1 MRNLIRLK
9 MALVFSLLVSS
20 LATAQTASNVV
31 CSGCVGTGDMANAA
45 VTTGKIADG
54 AVQAIDM
61 ADGVVTTQKIK
72 DLTIGANDLANGS
85 VTTGK
90 IRDGAVAFV
99 DLSPQVMDHLGGAIT
114 NITMLWTPSADT
126 SVVSAACPSD
136 RIPVSASCDCD
147 SENGTRNIGVLNACY
162 IEGNGAVAACYPE
175 AVTYD
180 PFLPAPLAVVAPV
193 CLGAMSA
200 DGTPWLPMS
209 TGLTSTGTGS
219 QASKMMTSEAEA
231 QWHKEQQDA
240 LEAALS
246 KLQNERDIYNRRL
259 SERQR

>member
-1 MRNLIRLK
+1 

-31 CSGCVGTGDMANAA
+31 CTGCVGTGDMANAA

-61 ADGVVTTQKIK
+61 ADGIVTTQKIK
-72 DLTIGANDLANGS
+72 DLTIGAIDLANGA

-99 DLSPQVMDHLGGAIT
+99 DLSPPVMDFLGGAIA
-114 NITMLWTPSADT
+114 NITTY
-126 SVVSAACPSD
+126 AALNFGEGTAGVTCPSD
-136 RIPVSASCDCD
+136 RIPVSASCACD
-147 SENGTRNIGVLNACY
+147 NQNGTRNFGVLFDC
-162 IEGNGAVAACYPE
+162 EVSGTGAMGGCFPE
-175 AVTYD
+175 AGTFD
-180 PFLPAPLAVVAPV
+180 PNLPPPLVGVVAL
-193 CLGAMSA
+193 CLGAESV

-219 QASKMMTSEAEA
+219 QASQMMTSEAEA

-240 LEAALS
+240 YEAALREM
-246 KLQNERDIYNRRL
+246 QNQVAKHSSRL
-259 SERQR
+259 RQRQR